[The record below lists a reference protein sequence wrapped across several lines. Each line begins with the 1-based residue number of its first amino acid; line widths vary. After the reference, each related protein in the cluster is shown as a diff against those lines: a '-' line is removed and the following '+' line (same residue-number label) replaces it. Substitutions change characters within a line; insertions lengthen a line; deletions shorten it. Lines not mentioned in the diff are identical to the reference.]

1 MNKNVDDI
9 NVAIYIRVSTV
20 YQIDKDSLPM
30 QRSDLIQYCK
40 LILNTENY
48 EIFED
53 AGYSGKN
60 MDRPAFKDMMN
71 KVRSGQFTHIL
82 VWKIDRISRNLLDFA
97 SMYTE
102 LKKLHVTFVS
112 KNEQFDTSTAMGE
125 AMLKIILVFAELE
138 RNMTSERVR
147 ATMISRAEDGLW
159 NGHHIPIGYEYDRE
173 SRSFVINEK
182 EAEIVRMIYDMYE
195 ESKSTSIVSRRLN
208 EKGITTKGGSSWEHA
223 SVSRV
228 LKNPFYIG
236 DYLYNQH
243 YENNS
248 SRFRP
253 ENEWVVLHNHHPAI
267 VTEEQQT
274 RVIRI
279 LEENTDPKISGGRPS
294 AYRTKNIHIFSGIVY
309 CGECGSCLRSN
320 TSRRKGIPMYS
331 NYHCW
336 RGLETAGC
344 TQKYVSDTKVG
355 EFVINLLLNILNA
368 QKNFTRFSVPK
379 ALEAQ
384 LLTGAI
390 FRPVESIDPEGLQEL
405 YDLLLEHSPKEDI
418 FAKGL
423 SIKVSSNKTASIK
436 KLAQQLE
443 KLSKAKDRLLNLYL
457 YSSESMPE
465 EEYLQR
471 QGEIASQMNEISEKI
486 SELSISQEQEINN
499 VDLIRHASNFILGQQ
514 LRDRNYISYKSLAES
529 VDPAIIQSFIR
540 NTIDRIYIRNAAVTE
555 IIFKSGLS
563 LQFNYKH
570 ENTPAE

>member
-60 MDRPAFKDMMN
+60 MERPAFKRMMS
-71 KVRSGQFTHIL
+71 KVRNGEFTHIL

-159 NGHHIPIGYEYDRE
+159 NGHHIPIGYEYDRK
-173 SRSFVINEK
+173 SKSFVINEK

-208 EKGITTKGGSSWEHA
+208 EKGITTKGGNNWEHA

-228 LKNPFYIG
+228 LRNPFYIG

-267 VTEEQQT
+267 VTEEQQA
-274 RVIRI
+274 RVISI
-279 LEENTDPKISGGRPS
+279 LDENTDPKIGGRPA

-309 CGECGSCLRSN
+309 CGECGACLRSN
-320 TSRRKGIPMYS
+320 TSRRKGIQMYS

-423 SIKVSSNKTASIK
+423 SIKVSSGKTASIK

-457 YSSESMPE
+457 YSSESMSE
-465 EEYLQR
+465 EEYLNR
-471 QGEIASQMNEISEKI
+471 QAEIATQMNEISERI
-486 SELSISQEQEINN
+486 NELSISQEQEVNN

-514 LRDRNYISYKSLAES
+514 LRDRNYISYKSLAET
-529 VDPAIIQSFIR
+529 VDPAIIQSFVR
-540 NTIDRIYIRNAAVTE
+540 NTIDRIYVRNAAVTE